1 MCSRSLPDACF
12 STSRNQ
18 WVPGVTWAQVSS
30 LFFCGVGGVCV
41 PGDTQHEVVHESSD
55 IGGSEGCAKW

>member
-1 MCSRSLPDACF
+1 MCSRSLPDARF

-18 WVPGVTWAQVSS
+18 RFHGVMWAQVSS
-30 LFFCGVGGVCV
+30 LFFCGVGGGV
-41 PGDTQHEVVHESSD
+41 PEDTQHEGVHESSD